1 MDLQQEQEAC
11 WKLELDKV
19 TKLDPSKK
27 KKKKKKKLFIR
38 EDATYD
44 SEPDYGYAELLYALQ
59 LLSRVFDMLREEEV
73 STERPRTVMM
83 RRPQLLA
90 QGTQITVCLDFA
102 HLCTTMHRKPGHVIK
117 FLLGQM
123 ETKGWL
129 NKQHQLEM
137 KGLVS
142 SQHFQAVFQRYID
155 AFVICSCC
163 KSPDTALAEDN
174 GISTLSCEM
183 HRALANS
190 HGVNSEEEW
199 EMVQRKGQQFT
210 LNGQPFYVNGFNT
223 YWMMTLAADN
233 STRGKVTDVFQQASA
248 VGLTVGRTWA
258 FNDGQWRAL
267 QKSPS
272 VYDEDVFKA
281 LDFVVSE
288 AGKYKI
294 RLILSLV
301 NNWNDYGGKAQYVKW
316 GNASGLNLTSDDDF
330 FTNPTLRDFY
340 KSHVRTVLNRV
351 NTFTNIT
358 YKNDPT
364 IFAWELMNEPRCPSD
379 PSGDKL
385 QSWIQEMAVF
395 VKSLDAKHMVE
406 IGLEGFYGPS
416 APARTKFNPNPY
428 AAQVGTDFIR
438 NNQALGV
445 DFASVHVYPDA
456 WISPAVSDTFLEF
469 TNSWMQAHV
478 EDAETYLGMP
488 VLFTEFGVSAHDPGF
503 NTSFRD
509 MMLNTVYKMTL
520 NSTRKGGAG
529 AGSLVWQVFPQGA
542 EFMDDGYAVYLTR
555 AHTASKIISLQSK
568 RLAIFN
574 SLCGW
579 RCKWG
584 CKKKNHTALDA
595 LLSHDDEL

>member
-1 MDLQQEQEAC
+1 MH
-11 WKLELDKV
+11 
-19 TKLDPSKK
+19 PN
-27 KKKKKKKLFIR
+27 
-38 EDATYD
+38 EDESVLIHKPAKMKD
-44 SEPDYGYAELLYALQ
+44 RLGF
-59 LLSRVFDMLREEEV
+59 RIV
-73 STERPRTVMM
+73 
-83 RRPQLLA
+83 
-90 QGTQITVCLDFA
+90 
-102 HLCTTMHRKPGHVIK
+102 LC
-117 FLLGQM
+117 
-123 ETKGWL
+123 
-129 NKQHQLEM
+129 
-137 KGLVS
+137 S
-142 SQHFQAVFQRYID
+142 AVFIILTQ
-155 AFVICSCC
+155 
-163 KSPDTALAEDN
+163 N
-174 GISTLSCEM
+174 
-183 HRALANS
+183 RALADFDSESHEFNS
-190 HGVNSEEEW
+190 EESVGEEEW
-199 EMVQRKGQQFT
+199 EMVERKGMQFT
-210 LNGQPFYVNGFNT
+210 QNGQPFYVNGFNT
-223 YWMMTLAADN
+223 YWMMVLAADN
-233 STRGKVTDVFQQASA
+233 STRGKVTEVFQQASA
-248 VGLTVGRTWA
+248 VGMTVGRTWA

-272 VYDEDVFKA
+272 VYDEEVFKA

-288 AGKYKI
+288 ARKYKI

-301 NNWNDYGGKAQYVKW
+301 NNWDAYGGKAQYVKW

-330 FTNPTLRDFY
+330 FTNPTLRNFY
-340 KSHVRTVLNRV
+340 QSHVRTVLNRV
-351 NTFTNIT
+351 NTYTNIT

-385 QSWIQEMAVF
+385 QSWIQEMAAF
-395 VKSLDAKHMVE
+395 VKSIDAKHLVE

-416 APARTKFNPNPY
+416 APARTRYNPNSY

-445 DFASVHVYPDA
+445 DFATVHVYPDT
-456 WISPAVSDTFLEF
+456 WISPAVSNSFLEF
-469 TNSWMQAHV
+469 TSSWMQSHV
-478 EDAETYLGMP
+478 EDAEMYLGMP

-574 SLCGW
+574 SLCSW

-595 LLSHDDEL
+595 LLSHDEL

>member
-1 MDLQQEQEAC
+1 M
-11 WKLELDKV
+11 KLPP
-19 TKLDPSKK
+19 TCKK
-27 KKKKKKKLFIR
+27 MKDRLGFR
-38 EDATYD
+38 F
-44 SEPDYGYAELLYALQ
+44 
-59 LLSRVFDMLREEEV
+59 V
-73 STERPRTVMM
+73 
-83 RRPQLLA
+83 
-90 QGTQITVCLDFA
+90 
-102 HLCTTMHRKPGHVIK
+102 LC
-117 FLLGQM
+117 
-123 ETKGWL
+123 
-129 NKQHQLEM
+129 
-137 KGLVS
+137 S
-142 SQHFQAVFQRYID
+142 AVFMILTQ
-155 AFVICSCC
+155 
-163 KSPDTALAEDN
+163 
-174 GISTLSCEM
+174 

-190 HGVNSEEEW
+190 HGVNSEEEEW

-288 AGKYKI
+288 ARKYKI

-478 EDAETYLGMP
+478 EDAEMYLGMP

-509 MMLNTVYKMTL
+509 MMLNTVYKMSL

-584 CKKKNHTALDA
+584 CKKQNHTALDA

>member
-1 MDLQQEQEAC
+1 MKDRLGFRF
-11 WKLELDKV
+11 V
-19 TKLDPSKK
+19 
-27 KKKKKKKLFIR
+27 
-38 EDATYD
+38 
-44 SEPDYGYAELLYALQ
+44 
-59 LLSRVFDMLREEEV
+59 
-73 STERPRTVMM
+73 
-83 RRPQLLA
+83 
-90 QGTQITVCLDFA
+90 
-102 HLCTTMHRKPGHVIK
+102 LC
-117 FLLGQM
+117 
-123 ETKGWL
+123 
-129 NKQHQLEM
+129 
-137 KGLVS
+137 S
-142 SQHFQAVFQRYID
+142 AVFMILTQ
-155 AFVICSCC
+155 
-163 KSPDTALAEDN
+163 
-174 GISTLSCEM
+174 
-183 HRALANS
+183 HRALADFDSDS
-190 HGVNSEEEW
+190 HGVNAESVEEEW
-199 EMVQRKGQQFT
+199 EMVQKKGLQFT

-272 VYDEDVFKA
+272 VYDEEVFKA

-288 AGKYKI
+288 ARKYKI

-358 YKNDPT
+358 YKSDPT

-395 VKSLDAKHMVE
+395 VKSLDAKHLVE

-416 APARTKFNPNPY
+416 APARTNFNPNPY

-478 EDAETYLGMP
+478 EDAEIYLGMP

-503 NTSFRD
+503 NTTFRD
-509 MMLNTVYKMTL
+509 IMLNTVYKMTL

-595 LLSHDDEL
+595 LLSHDEL

>member
-1 MDLQQEQEAC
+1 MH
-11 WKLELDKV
+11 
-19 TKLDPSKK
+19 PN
-27 KKKKKKKLFIR
+27 
-38 EDATYD
+38 EDESVLIHKPAKMKD
-44 SEPDYGYAELLYALQ
+44 RLGF
-59 LLSRVFDMLREEEV
+59 RIV
-73 STERPRTVMM
+73 
-83 RRPQLLA
+83 
-90 QGTQITVCLDFA
+90 
-102 HLCTTMHRKPGHVIK
+102 LC
-117 FLLGQM
+117 
-123 ETKGWL
+123 
-129 NKQHQLEM
+129 
-137 KGLVS
+137 S
-142 SQHFQAVFQRYID
+142 AVFIILTQ
-155 AFVICSCC
+155 
-163 KSPDTALAEDN
+163 N
-174 GISTLSCEM
+174 
-183 HRALANS
+183 RALADFDSESHEFNS
-190 HGVNSEEEW
+190 EESVGEEEW
-199 EMVQRKGQQFT
+199 EMVERKGMQFT
-210 LNGQPFYVNGFNT
+210 QNGQPFYVNGFNT
-223 YWMMTLAADN
+223 YWMMVLAADN
-233 STRGKVTDVFQQASA
+233 STRGKVTEVFQQASA
-248 VGLTVGRTWA
+248 VGMTVGRTWA

-272 VYDEDVFKA
+272 VYDEEVFKA

-288 AGKYKI
+288 ARKYKI

-301 NNWNDYGGKAQYVKW
+301 NNWDAYGGKAQYVKW

-330 FTNPTLRDFY
+330 FTNPTLRNFY
-340 KSHVRTVLNRV
+340 QSHVRTVLNRV
-351 NTFTNIT
+351 NTYTNIT

-385 QSWIQEMAVF
+385 QSWIQEMAAF
-395 VKSLDAKHMVE
+395 VKSIDAKHLVE

-416 APARTKFNPNPY
+416 APARTRYNPNSY

-445 DFASVHVYPDA
+445 DFATVHVYPDT
-456 WISPAVSDTFLEF
+456 WISPCRISPAVSNSFLEF
-469 TNSWMQAHV
+469 TSSWMQSHV
-478 EDAETYLGMP
+478 EDAEMYLGMP

-574 SLCGW
+574 SLCSW

-595 LLSHDDEL
+595 LLSHDEL